1 MNMMVTDRGLHSF
14 VAVEVSNGKSE
25 AEPAN
30 VKVPFDFVVGDRVLR
45 AGIYELGES
54 EKPGLVRFRSPA
66 SANDE
71 ILVQIINYSRT
82 ESTLPEKVLF
92 LVQQNTYYLGLALMG
107 TGCGGWK
114 AVQ

>member
-45 AGIYELGES
+45 AGIYELGEG

-71 ILVQIINYSRT
+71 ILVQTINYSRT
-82 ESTLPEKVLF
+82 ESTLPEI
-92 LVQQNTYYLGLALMG
+92 LVEQNTYYLGLALMG
-107 TGCGGWK
+107 TACGGRK